1 VKNSMRAAV
10 ITKAGG
16 PDVLEVREVPR
27 PVPGDAEVLVRV
39 RASALNRADMLQRRG
54 NYPAPP
60 DAPQD
65 IPGLEIAGEVAAR
78 GPGSGRWSVGDR
90 VFGIVGGG
98 GNAEYATTKED
109 ELAAI
114 PQSLSWEEAAA
125 IPEAFIT
132 AHDALITQA
141 AMRPGE
147 SVLIH
152 AVGSGVGIAAV
163 QLVRALGGRAFGTA
177 RTKDKIDR
185 ARALGLENGV
195 VVGKEPG
202 SFVEPVKRWTDN
214 RGVDVVID
222 LVGGDYI
229 AADISAAAMKG
240 RIMLVGLLAG
250 RSTNVDLG
258 GILRSRLTI
267 RGTVLRSRPAQEKV
281 DATRAFARDVLPLLA
296 GGKVKPLIER
306 VFPLEHIRFAHELM
320 ESNETFGKIVISH
333 DRAGT

>member
-1 VKNSMRAAV
+1 MRAAV

-27 PVPGDAEVLVRV
+27 PVPGEGEVLVRV
-39 RASALNRADMLQRRG
+39 RASALNRADLLQRRG

-60 DAPQD
+60 GVPPD
-65 IPGLEIAGEVAAR
+65 IPGLEIAGEVTGR
-78 GPGSGRWSVGDR
+78 GAGSGRWSHGDR

-98 GNAEYATTKED
+98 GNADFVTTRED
-109 ELAAI
+109 ELVAI
-114 PQSLSWEEAAA
+114 PQSLSWNEAAA

-141 AMRPGE
+141 GMRPGE

-152 AVGSGVGIAAV
+152 AVGSGVGIAAI
-163 QLVRALGGRAFGTA
+163 QLVRALGGHAFGTA

-185 ARALGLENGV
+185 ARSLGLENGV
-195 VVGKEPG
+195 VVGKEPAA
-202 SFVEPVKRWTDN
+202 FVDHVRRWTNN

-229 AADISAAAMKG
+229 AADVAAAAMKG

-258 GILRSRLTI
+258 GVLRQRLTI

-296 GGKVKPLIER
+296 SGRVKPIVER
-306 VFPLEHIRFAHELM
+306 VFPLEQIREAHELM
-320 ESNETFGKIVISH
+320 ESNETFGKIVISN
-333 DRAGT
+333 DQAS

>member
-1 VKNSMRAAV
+1 MRAAV

-27 PVPGDAEVLVRV
+27 PVPGDGEVLIRV
-39 RASALNRADMLQRRG
+39 RASALNRADLLQRRG
-54 NYPAPP
+54 HYPAPAG
-60 DAPQD
+60 APQD
-65 IPGLEIAGEVAAR
+65 IPGLEIAGDVVAR
-78 GPGSGRWSVGDR
+78 GPGAGRWSIGDR

-98 GNAEYATTKED
+98 GNAEYTTTNEN

-114 PQSLSWEEAAA
+114 PDSLSWVEAAA
-125 IPEAFIT
+125 VPEAYIT
-132 AHDALITQA
+132 AHDALVTQA

-152 AVGSGVGIAAV
+152 AVGSGVGLAAV

-185 ARALGLENGV
+185 ARSFGLDDGV
-195 VVGKEPG
+195 VAGRETAA
-202 SFVEPVKRWTDN
+202 FVEPVKRWTDG

-229 AADISAAAMKG
+229 AADVAAAAPKG

-250 RSTNVDLG
+250 RSTTIDLG
-258 GILRSRLTI
+258 GVLRQRLTI
-267 RGTVLRSRPAQEKV
+267 RGTVLRSRPSHEKV
-281 DATRAFARDVLPLLA
+281 EATRAFARDVVPLLA
-296 GGKVKPLIER
+296 SGKVKPLIDR
-306 VFPLEHIRFAHELM
+306 IFPLAQIRDAHELL
-320 ESNETFGKIVISH
+320 ESNETFGKIVISG
-333 DRAGT
+333 DDARR